1 MKEKN
6 HREDSSI
13 GIALGVIVSA
23 LTAWLVILLR
33 QRRQPANFP
42 LATEIASEGITM
54 SETKTIS
61 AQEPQTGVAVVQNP
75 MVEADLASS
84 SRTDAVTSPD
94 KKPSIWS
101 PSTKN
106 IVGVGLVIFILWVF
120 YFSRGSITMVIF
132 AGVLALVASGVIEYL
147 KKHFKMKNGLAITIT
162 YLLIVLI
169 LIAIPFFVLP
179 AIISSFSSLFNTD
192 WTTVINNVAQRLD
205 QLAAQLSMIPLV
217 GSRMQ
222 DSLTALADLLEQSST
237 SAQNVANVA
246 APVITLES
254 MAGGIG
260 RTLGALASVLG
271 PIISGVVS
279 IVFLLLMSLQITIGG
294 GVVRKGLVDILPP
307 TVKDEINHLLDGTIF
322 IWRSFLSGQVLL
334 MFVMGV
340 VTWLLNVLL
349 GTPYPLFLGIL
360 AGFLELI
367 PNLGPVIAWI
377 PAALFALI
385 FGSTRFVGLEPWV
398 FALIVSA
405 GYLLLSALE
414 NQLLVP
420 RIMGNAV
427 DLPPLVVLIGCIVGG
442 STLGIAGVF
451 LAVPVM
457 ATGKEV
463 FLYLYGKI
471 LETEGDMS
479 PQESVQAKGRSVR
492 EFVQSTT
499 ARVRGWFGG
508 RKNLQPK

>member
-6 HREDSSI
+6 HPESSVI
-13 GIALGVIVSA
+13 GIALGVVVAA
-23 LTAWLVILLR
+23 LTTWLVMLLR
-33 QRRQPANFP
+33 QRTQSTSNIWKTESLPEGT
-42 LATEIASEGITM
+42 ATL
-54 SETKTIS
+54 ETKSIFTQDHQQMESDMTPNSPIEVKQAS
-61 AQEPQTGVAVVQNP
+61 PSKED
-75 MVEADLASS
+75 ADYSS
-84 SRTDAVTSPD
+84 TKTTN
-94 KKPSIWS
+94 IWS
-101 PSTKN
+101 LPTKYM
-106 IVGVGLVIFILWVF
+106 IGAGLFIFILWVL
-120 YFSRGSITMVIF
+120 YFSRGSITMIIF
-132 AGVLALVASGVIEYL
+132 AGLLALVASGVIDFF
-147 KKHFKMKNGLAITIT
+147 KKRFKMKNGLAVTIT

-169 LIAIPFFVLP
+169 LIAIPFLVLP

-192 WTTVINNVAQRLD
+192 WTTVLNNVVQRLD
-205 QLAAQLSMIPLV
+205 QIASQLSVIPV
-217 GSRMQ
+217 IGSKLQ
-222 DSLTALADLLEQSST
+222 ESFSALANLLEQSST
-237 SAQNVANVA
+237 SAQNVP
-246 APVITLES
+246 APVLTLES
-254 MAGGIG
+254 AVGTIG
-260 RTLGALASVLG
+260 RTLGGLVSVLG

-294 GVVRKGLVDILPP
+294 GVVRKGLVDILPSAL
-307 TVKDEINHLLDGTIF
+307 KDEINRLLDGIIF

-340 VTWLLNVLL
+340 ATWFLNFLL
-349 GTPYPLFLGIL
+349 GTPYPLFLGVL

-367 PNLGPVIAWI
+367 PNLGPIIAWI
-377 PAALFALI
+377 PAAIFALL

-463 FLYLYGKI
+463 FLYLYGKV
-471 LETEGDMS
+471 LETEGAL
-479 PQESVQAKGRSVR
+479 PEPESMEETNKSFK
-492 EFVQSTT
+492 EFLQSTT
-499 ARVRGWFGG
+499 ERVRGWFGRG
-508 RKNLQPK
+508 KNPPPK